1 MSDAFY
7 MEMALEQARAA
18 ALSGEVPVGAVVV
31 YQKKV
36 IASAGNA
43 LVRSHDPTGHAEIIA
58 LRAAARVLGNYR
70 LNECELFVTLEP
82 CAMCS
87 GAILNA
93 RIKRLVYGTAE
104 PKTGAAGSVIDLF
117 ANAQLNHQT
126 ELVGDVL
133 GETSRELIQEFFH
146 QRRAHKRQLALANHP
161 LRDDALRTP
170 DVAFKDLPNYP
181 WIPRYLSDLP
191 ALNNLRLH
199 YLDEQLAASCNVVS
213 CTFTTYLCLHE
224 IPGWSYD
231 YRILIASLLKS
242 GHRII
247 APDLIGCGRSD
258 KPKKPDFHTFNQHR
272 QVLIELVEKLDLR
285 NIVLVFPQGQSLLG
299 LTIPMAAP
307 QRYRGLQ
314 VMHKANDTV
323 EDEIPLGNGI
333 SLWKQVVSPQVDQVA
348 FQVFSNEKSA
358 TNDAPYPNRSYQ
370 AGMLEFVANVFDFKG
385 NKNRMLMHDCENFW
399 KNIWCNKAKT

>member
-1 MSDAFY
+1 
-7 MEMALEQARAA
+7 MEMALEQARIA

-58 LRAAARVLGNYR
+58 LRSAARILGNYR

-117 ANAQLNHQT
+117 ADAQLNHQT
-126 ELVGDVL
+126 ELVGGVL
-133 GETSRELIQEFFH
+133 GETSRELIQEFFY
-146 QRRAHKRQLALANHP
+146 QRRAHKRQFALANHP

-170 DVAFKDLPNYP
+170 DVAFKDLPDYP
-181 WIPRYLSDLP
+181 WIPRYSSDLP

-199 YLDEQLAASCNVVS
+199 YLDEQLAASCNDVNR
-213 CTFTTYLCLHE
+213 TLTTYLCLHG

-231 YRILIASLLKS
+231 YRILIASLLES
-242 GHRII
+242 GHRVI
-247 APDLIGCGRSD
+247 APDLIGCGKSD
-258 KPKKPDFHTFNQHR
+258 KPKKLDFHTFDQHR

-285 NIVLVFPQGQSLLG
+285 NIVLVFPQGQCLLG

-307 QRYRGLQ
+307 LRYQGLQ
-314 VMHKANDTV
+314 VMRKTNGAA
-323 EDEIPLGNGI
+323 EDEIPLKNGI
-333 SLWKQVVSPQVDQVA
+333 SLWRQAVSPWADQIA
-348 FQVFSNEKSA
+348 LQVFSDEKSA
-358 TNDAPYPNRSYQ
+358 AYDAPYPNRSYQ
-370 AGMLEFVANVFDFKG
+370 AGMLEFVASAFDFKA
-385 NKNRMLMHDCENFW
+385 NKNMMLMHDSEEFW
-399 KNIWCNKAKT
+399 KNI